1 VVLTCLTKDGPRII
15 AFEKK
20 SRQNFHVTQ
29 KVQTRKSALYR
40 SPKVPS
46 RRRPHPTDGL
56 AESSPPSPVTL
67 AAPIR
72 KGTLSFLTME
82 KSIGRL
88 TLQNII
94 SVD

>member
-1 VVLTCLTKDGPRII
+1 MSP
-15 AFEKK
+15 
-20 SRQNFHVTQ
+20 
-29 KVQTRKSALYR
+29 KVPTRKSALYR
-40 SPKVPS
+40 SPKVPT
-46 RRRPHPTDGL
+46 RWPDPTDSL

-88 TLQNII
+88 TLHNFI
-94 SVD
+94 